1 MENISCAAE
10 LKLAISEKQ
19 FELEVQGQ
27 LLKEEFF
34 IAYESLKPVSLI
46 KSTLTEITSSPY
58 LIDNML
64 GAVMGM
70 LSGYVSKKIAVGTSH
85 NLFRKIKQRR
95 LSRYNR
101 WRYIHPHR
109 YGCVGFKVQC
119 FTLVGIDSLCGNGG
133 GAHNTNSSHAAF

>member
-1 MENISCAAE
+1 MVIGNLKKMENISCAAE

-34 IAYESLKPVSLI
+34 NVYESLKPVSLI
-46 KSTLTEITSSPY
+46 KSTLAEITSSPY

-85 NLFRKIKQRR
+85 NLFRKIMGIVLQFGVTN
-95 LSRYNR
+95 LVAQ
-101 WRYIHPHR
+101 HPEQLKNFGQMIIEKIFH
-109 YGCVGFKVQC
+109 KNDQ
-119 FTLVGIDSLCGNGG
+119 T
-133 GAHNTNSSHAAF
+133 

>member
-85 NLFRKIKQRR
+85 NLFRKIMGIVLQFGVTN
-95 LSRYNR
+95 LVAQ
-101 WRYIHPHR
+101 HPEVLKNFGQMIIEKIFH
-109 YGCVGFKVQC
+109 KNEQ
-119 FTLVGIDSLCGNGG
+119 T
-133 GAHNTNSSHAAF
+133 

>member
-34 IAYESLKPVSLI
+34 NVIDSIKPVNLI
-46 KSTLTEITSSPY
+46 KSMLTEITSSPY

-64 GAVMGM
+64 GAVIG
-70 LSGYVSKKIAVGTSH
+70 LVSGYLSKKIAVGTSH
-85 NLFRKIKQRR
+85 NLFRKIMGSLLQFGVTN
-95 LSRYNR
+95 LVAQ
-101 WRYIHPHR
+101 HPEVLKNFGQLIIEKIFH
-109 YGCVGFKVQC
+109 KNEQ
-119 FTLVGIDSLCGNGG
+119 T
-133 GAHNTNSSHAAF
+133 

>member
-85 NLFRKIKQRR
+85 NLFRKIMGIVLQFGVTN
-95 LSRYNR
+95 LVAQ
-101 WRYIHPHR
+101 HPEVLKNFGQMIIEKIFH
-109 YGCVGFKVQC
+109 KNEQP
-119 FTLVGIDSLCGNGG
+119 
-133 GAHNTNSSHAAF
+133 

>member
-34 IAYESLKPVSLI
+34 NVYESLKPVSLI
-46 KSTLTEITSSPY
+46 KSTLAEITSSPY

-85 NLFRKIKQRR
+85 NLFRKIMGIVLQFGVTN
-95 LSRYNR
+95 LVAQ
-101 WRYIHPHR
+101 HPEQLKNFGQMIIEKIFH
-109 YGCVGFKVQC
+109 KNDQ
-119 FTLVGIDSLCGNGG
+119 T
-133 GAHNTNSSHAAF
+133 